1 MAWEF
6 LYVKFTSVLE
16 NQARTFSATIRNK
29 TQKRMIQIPLHY
41 CILIVRYLT
50 HCFFFSS
57 HEISTLLSGRKTQN
71 SEIFLPQPCFL
82 PTMKYCYQNCIG
94 VHQNNT
100 FNETCYKHIRL
111 NLCWDVSLTS
121 MVYLKYTTEETVWT
135 KPKLMRSNSILCNIL
150 TFIINTLIGGV
161 YVFASGIG
169 AEGQKYCSNI
179 IANVRRICSIFS
191 KADL

>member
-1 MAWEF
+1 MHF
-6 LYVKFTSVLE
+6 DS
-16 NQARTFSATIRNK
+16 
-29 TQKRMIQIPLHY
+29 QISYTLF
-41 CILIVRYLT
+41 
-50 HCFFFSS
+50 FFFSS
-57 HEISTLLSGRKTQN
+57 HEISTLISGRKTQN
-71 SEIFLPQPCFL
+71 SEIFLPQPCFW
-82 PTMKYCYQNCIG
+82 PTMKYCCQNCIG